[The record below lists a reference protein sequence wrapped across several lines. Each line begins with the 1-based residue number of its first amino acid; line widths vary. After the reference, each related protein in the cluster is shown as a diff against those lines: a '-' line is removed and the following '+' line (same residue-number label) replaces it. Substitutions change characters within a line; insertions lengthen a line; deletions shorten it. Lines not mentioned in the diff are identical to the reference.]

1 MKAVD
6 SCVPGWSVKRREI
19 RFRIVISM
27 IIVIIG
33 YHNQIVFEINAMDR
47 LYPSPGAGRVGG
59 EGGDVWFLWAFN
71 QTRGE

>member
-1 MKAVD
+1 
-6 SCVPGWSVKRREI
+6 
-19 RFRIVISM
+19 M

-47 LYPSPGAGRVGG
+47 SYPSPGAGRVGG
-59 EGGDVWFLWAFN
+59 GGGDVGLLWAFN